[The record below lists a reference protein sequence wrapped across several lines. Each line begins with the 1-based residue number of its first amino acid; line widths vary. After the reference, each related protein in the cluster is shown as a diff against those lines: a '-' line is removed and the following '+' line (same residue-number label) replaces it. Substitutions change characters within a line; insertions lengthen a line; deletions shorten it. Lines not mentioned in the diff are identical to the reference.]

1 MPGHHTAQS
10 IDRRAADAAKFAAAH
25 ATIGSNDYAA
35 HFISALTGFFALS
48 ISDRKQSSGASDASN
63 TR

>member
-35 HFISALTGFFALS
+35 HFISALTGFFALP
-48 ISDRKQSSGASDASN
+48 IPDRNQLIGASHAS
-63 TR
+63 TSR

>member
-10 IDRRAADAAKFAAAH
+10 IDRRAADAAKFAAAR

-35 HFISALTGFFALS
+35 HFISALTGFFALP
-48 ISDRKQSSGASDASN
+48 IPNRIQSSGASHAS
-63 TR
+63 TIR